1 MLIRATGFDRGWM
14 VGGSG
19 GRRRCFRPRRH
30 RRRGW
35 RPCTGTCAHSPGGTN
50 SGRGA
55 AMWEADHLG
64 RVSIAKKREVDATNR
79 SLAATAGAKREV
91 TKVSRSAGIATSVAR
106 DAR

>member
-1 MLIRATGFDRGWM
+1 
-14 VGGSG
+14 
-19 GRRRCFRPRRH
+19 
-30 RRRGW
+30 
-35 RPCTGTCAHSPGGTN
+35 
-50 SGRGA
+50 
-55 AMWEADHLG
+55 MWEADHLG